1 VITEQ
6 EFVRKAILTLRKPP
20 YEGIDSL
27 HSGFR
32 EAFVAYFNK
41 DPQETIDQLVKKGE
55 LVLRSSEG
63 RMTLYLPKGKQE
75 SRAERVLRLMG
86 LS

>member
-1 VITEQ
+1 MITEQ

-20 YEGIDSL
+20 YEGIDSVQ
-27 HSGFR
+27 SGFE
-32 EAFVAYFNK
+32 EAFRAYFDK
-41 DPQETIDQLVKKGE
+41 DPQETIEQLVRKGE
-55 LVLRSSEG
+55 LVVRSSED

-75 SRAERVLRLMG
+75 SRPERVLRLMG